1 MNIKSKTKKALPYSV
16 GISLLKM
23 LVALFGMVLLIRY
36 LNAEQYSVYALLAGL
51 PMLLN
56 IFLSMGY
63 DQYLLRYLPKLQD
76 KKEIGEMVWN
86 IIFWRMLTVI
96 GASLLLVLTFPLYA
110 DKFGLD
116 GYYLHFAIYQVGIL
130 GSIGHLFF
138 EKVFN
143 SRFQQKILMFART
156 FYEISRFG
164 VILIGIQ
171 LEKELVFFVIGLAVS
186 EVGFMLILSVVF
198 LKSYGLVSLLS
209 VVKVRRE
216 NKEEKNYRW
225 GSYFEKFGAS
235 FLGTD
240 IDRYLLAYFSTNV
253 QVAIY
258 AVATK
263 TLTKLLT
270 FYPNRMF
277 NLVSEAALFSKYDQN
292 ENDKDLNKIF
302 SFLYNANNIVAF
314 LFLAL
319 FISQG
324 REMLDFVFENDY
336 VKQAYWP
343 LVIFLCFLIFYSVP
357 LTLIA
362 RAIKRPKIL
371 VYSKLSF
378 IINIAIGIPLAQNYG
393 ATGMALATS
402 GSVVIQNA
410 IVYILINQTNKL
422 YIPWMST
429 IKCMVISATTIAV
442 LELSGGLV
450 DSLFVNLTIGVLVY
464 LFLFKI
470 TRILNEYEAKLFLSL
485 VPKKLVGV
493 ASFFIK

>member
-1 MNIKSKTKKALPYSV
+1 
-16 GISLLKM
+16 
-23 LVALFGMVLLIRY
+23 
-36 LNAEQYSVYALLAGL
+36 
-51 PMLLN
+51 
-56 IFLSMGY
+56 
-63 DQYLLRYLPKLQD
+63 
-76 KKEIGEMVWN
+76 
-86 IIFWRMLTVI
+86 
-96 GASLLLVLTFPLYA
+96 
-110 DKFGLD
+110 
-116 GYYLHFAIYQVGIL
+116 
-130 GSIGHLFF
+130 
-138 EKVFN
+138 
-143 SRFQQKILMFART
+143 MFART